1 MTDHTTRTRFGRTL
15 AAGALAAAAA
25 TGAAVPAAA
34 ATGGERTDNPGIVA
48 LTDERGNQLC
58 SAVLIDA
65 QWALTWEGPL
75 HCGTA
80 TGATGDSH
88 DRVGID
94 RRETP
99 GRGPGA
105 SQAMLVHFD
114 APIQRVTPARLSD
127 QAPKAGETLTVVA
140 YNGPE
145 GVNHLL
151 SLGSSPITVE
161 GASVWNS
168 WYGAPTSMKL
178 ETGRDAG
185 APILRD
191 GEVVGFTELVTET
204 STTAESVANVLDW
217 IRATAT

>member
-1 MTDHTTRTRFGRTL
+1 MTEHTTRVSRAMT
-15 AAGALAAAAA
+15 AGALALAAV

-34 ATGGERTDNPGIVA
+34 ATGGERTDNPGIVV

-58 SAVLIDA
+58 TAVLVNE
-65 QWALTWEGPL
+65 QWALTWEGPM

-80 TGATGDSH
+80 THATGDSH
-88 DRVGID
+88 DHVGID

-99 GRGPGA
+99 GRGPSG

-114 APIQRVTPARLSD
+114 APIQRVSPARLSN

-140 YNGPE
+140 YNGTE
-145 GVNHLL
+145 GINHLL
-151 SLGSSPITVE
+151 SLGSSPITAK
-161 GASVWNS
+161 GANAWIS
-168 WYGAPTSMKL
+168 WYGAPESMQL

-191 GEVVGFTELVTET
+191 GEVVAFTGLVTDK
-204 STTAESVANVLDW
+204 STDAESVANVLDW
-217 IRATAT
+217 VNETTS